1 MSTRFTKILTYC
13 VLTMA
18 IIAIVVCSA
27 MCLTNA
33 VGVKIS
39 LETKYL
45 SKTTATENGQ
55 EIVLKINGE
64 ETNELYVRQDSVVT
78 LTFEA
83 PGYTLQ
89 GWYNVSEAELADDM
103 KPVGES
109 FSYEFTATK
118 DTNFTA
124 VFDAIKYVVT
134 YEGVKGLGTRTYT
147 YGDEIE
153 KVENP
158 VVLEDGS
165 LGVFLGWKN
174 TSDEYVSSIDD
185 LDSDNVVLNANIKSL
200 SDYQFKFIADAG
212 TYGKEDGVIYYDS
225 KAGANLESNV
235 IPTREFYELD
245 KIILNGQSYLLTD
258 KDAINLVLAQ
268 NYVNA
273 DSTKEI
279 SVPVQVEWK
288 LVFENITI
296 NYSSGFGDNG
306 TFEITNDGKVDIES
320 IILSDEFA
328 SIDPDIQGIKIT
340 YKKEIKENE
349 ETKYEEIT
357 DWETKEYYEG
367 LTVADLLA
375 IESFEINGDE
385 GNITIDIEFLYNPGV

>member
-83 PGYTLQ
+83 PGYALQ

-103 KPVGES
+103 EPVGES

-134 YEGVKGLGTRTYT
+134 YEGVEGLGTRTYT

-185 LDSDNVVLNANIKSL
+185 LDSDNVVLNANIKPL

-225 KAGANLESNV
+225 MAGANLESSV
-235 IPTREFYELD
+235 IPTRDFYELD
-245 KIILNGQSYLLTD
+245 KIILNGQSYFLTD

-279 SVPVQVEWK
+279 SVTVQTEWK

-296 NYSSGFGDNG
+296 NYSSKFGDNG

-320 IILSDEFA
+320 IVLSDEFA
-328 SIDPDIQGIKIT
+328 SIDPDIQGIEIT
-340 YKKEIKENE
+340 YND
-349 ETKYEEIT
+349 ETYLK
-357 DWETKEYYEG
+357 TKEYYEG
-367 LTVADLLA
+367 LTIADLLA
-375 IESFEINGDE
+375 IESFG
-385 GNITIDIEFLYNPGV
+385 ITGEETTLIFDIEFLYNPGV

>member
-55 EIVLKINGE
+55 EIVLKINGQ

-78 LTFEA
+78 LTFDA
-83 PGYTLQ
+83 PGYALQ

-103 KPVGES
+103 EPVGES

-118 DTNFTA
+118 DTDFTA

-134 YEGVKGLGTRTYT
+134 YEGVEGLGTRTYT

-185 LDSDNVVLNANIKSL
+185 LDSDNVVLNANIKPL

-225 KAGANLESNV
+225 MAGANLESSV
-235 IPTREFYELD
+235 IPTRDFYELD

-279 SVPVQVEWK
+279 SVTVQTEWK

-320 IILSDEFA
+320 IILSNEFA

-340 YKKEIKENE
+340 YND
-349 ETKYEEIT
+349 TT

-375 IESFEINGDE
+375 IELFEINGDE